1 MTIDAPKRKT
11 AADFIVGQ
19 LVYCPYPGAF
29 ISSFANYLDGRQGIV
44 VEIAPVTRPNP
55 QYGGHINRVLVEWQK
70 RGNRG
75 KTRRVQMYPRD
86 IEALVIGEAMP

>member
-1 MTIDAPKRKT
+1 MTIDATKRKT
-11 AADFIVGQ
+11 AADFSVGQ
-19 LVYCPYPGAF
+19 LIYCPDPNAF
-29 ISSFANYLDGRQGIV
+29 ILSVAKYLAGRQGIV
-44 VEIAPVTRPNP
+44 LEIAPVTRPNP

-75 KTRRVQMYPRD
+75 KTLRMQMYPRD